1 MVSLEPANNPEYE
14 EQGTIRLLKGQLS
27 EGSPQGADSMGNHSP
42 SCDNPLGKTPHCHN
56 AS

>member
-14 EQGTIRLLKGQLS
+14 KQATIRLLKGQLS